1 MQHQHSTPTE
11 APAWVGLFLRVSRP
25 VIPATV
31 LVMSAPQERALAYLV
46 GWSERTSWG
55 MAVILATYGAVAAIV
70 ATYVPRNSAWWWPS
84 TIGAAGAVLVAMGA
98 QVTGHLIVTGH
109 LDVTPV
115 PVWLV
120 IAVSC
125 APGAVL
131 AHCVH
136 LSWVKVPTAP
146 VPRLRGLFGTRPQ
159 TAPEGPGGG
168 APAPEAAEDENGRDT
183 APHTAEDERPADPAE
198 GDFVPEEWITAKEA
212 AAITGRDESTVRGWV
227 FQGKV
232 TSRNVNGRR
241 LIKAATLPAPV
252 ATAEQEELTA

>member
-1 MQHQHSTPTE
+1 MHNHTTPAE

-31 LVMSAPQERALAYLV
+31 LVMSAPQERALAHLV
-46 GWSERTSWG
+46 GWSDRTSWG

-70 ATYVPRNSAWWWPS
+70 ATYVPRQSPWWWPS
-84 TIGAAGAVLVAMGA
+84 TLGAAGAVLVAMGA
-98 QVTGHLIVTGH
+98 QITGHLIVTGH

-120 IAVSC
+120 IAASC

-146 VPRLRGLFGTRPQ
+146 MPRVRGILGRRPE
-159 TAPEGPGGG
+159 TAPQGPGGG
-168 APAPEAAEDENGRDT
+168 SPAPSATEDENGRET
-183 APHTAEDERPADPAE
+183 SSQRGEDEPPASPDTN
-198 GDFVPEEWITAKEA
+198 DFVPEEWITAKEA
-212 AAITGRDESTVRGWV
+212 AALTGRDESTVRGWV
-227 FQGKV
+227 FQDKV

-241 LIKAATLPAPV
+241 LILAASLPAPI
-252 ATAEQEELTA
+252 ATTEQETLSA